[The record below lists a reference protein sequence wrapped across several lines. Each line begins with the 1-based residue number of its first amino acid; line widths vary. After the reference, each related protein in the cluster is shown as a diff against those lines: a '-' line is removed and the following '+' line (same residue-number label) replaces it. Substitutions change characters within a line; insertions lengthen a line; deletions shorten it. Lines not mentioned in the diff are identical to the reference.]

1 MVLAKSREKGMSIR
15 FFHMLHFILP
25 CLVMSNICYMH
36 TLDKVSTSSNFSSV
50 LQGYDRTCYVI
61 PWGRMDVPW
70 PHHCAPE
77 GDRFNSALQH
87 LQRPPM
93 VRALL
98 LLSYALFFWLC
109 GLPTRHSWDCVLNQA
124 VFLTS
129 VVRLCSCS
137 YLFLSYE
144 NRHIIIHYSSRV
156 APGTITITW

>member
-1 MVLAKSREKGMSIR
+1 MMLASSCAIAGLGSTDLACALYEKLDSHGISTFSRLLLSLIW

-36 TLDKVSTSSNFSSV
+36 TLDKVSTSGNFSSV

-93 VRALL
+93 VRAFTL
-98 LLSYALFFWLC
+98 
-109 GLPTRHSWDCVLNQA
+109 VI
-124 VFLTS
+124 
-129 VVRLCSCS
+129 LCSIFFGFAACLRDIAGIACWIRQ
-137 YLFLSYE
+137 YFDFCCEAMLML
-144 NRHIIIHYSSRV
+144 
-156 APGTITITW
+156 

>member
-36 TLDKVSTSSNFSSV
+36 TLDKVSTSSNLSSV
-50 LQGYDRTCYVI
+50 LQGYDRTSYVI

-77 GDRFNSALQH
+77 GERFNSVLQH

-93 VRALL
+93 VRAFTLVILWSIFFGFAACLRDIAGIVCWIRQYFCLL
-98 LLSYALFFWLC
+98 LWGYAHARTFFS
-109 GLPTRHSWDCVLNQA
+109 HMKIDMS
-124 VFLTS
+124 
-129 VVRLCSCS
+129 
-137 YLFLSYE
+137 
-144 NRHIIIHYSSRV
+144 
-156 APGTITITW
+156 